1 MDILIL
7 IWVTYHALR
16 GLWRGMIRVLCDII
30 ALGGAIFAAI
40 HFSPPLTAIA
50 SHWIAAPY
58 TPLLWGIGLLLAGVV
73 FVLINSVG
81 KFLDKLTSTVG
92 LGVLNRFGGF
102 LFGAVKGLGLLIP
115 LVFIL
120 NMTAPEQLEKSVVL
134 TYYSELM
141 TYLDLDMANS
151 PLGLPLKSMTPQ
163 FPLQVTV
170 PE

>member
-1 MDILIL
+1 MDVLIL
-7 IWVTYHALR
+7 IWVAYHALR
-16 GLWRGMIRVLCDII
+16 GLWRGMIRVLCDIL
-30 ALGGAIFAAI
+30 ALGGAIFSAI
-40 HFSPPLTAIA
+40 HISPPLTAMA
-50 SHWIAAPY
+50 SHWIAVPY
-58 TPLLWGIGLLLAGVV
+58 TPLLWGIGLLLAGIV

-92 LGVLNRFGGF
+92 LGVFNRFLGF
-102 LFGAVKGLGLLIP
+102 LFGAVKGLGLVIP

-134 TYYSELM
+134 TYYSDLM

-151 PLGLPLKSMTPQ
+151 PLGRPLKDMPPQ
-163 FPLQVTV
+163 FPMHVTV